1 MSANEV
7 EFIGLEYA
15 AKLTNK
21 MGGNSDEDG
30 SLIQKHWIG
39 KLIFY
44 FLLSLKKYL
53 TFIYKYFVSILIL
66 HLLSYQILE
75 NKFNG
80 HSNED
85 HH

>member
-39 KLIFY
+39 KPIFY
-44 FLLSLKKYL
+44 FLLSLKKYFSF
-53 TFIYKYFVSILIL
+53 TNT
-66 HLLSYQILE
+66 LLV
-75 NKFNG
+75 F
-80 HSNED
+80 
-85 HH
+85 

>member
-44 FLLSLKKYL
+44 LLLSLKKYL
-53 TFIYKYFVSILIL
+53 VFTNT
-66 HLLSYQILE
+66 LLV
-75 NKFNG
+75 F
-80 HSNED
+80 
-85 HH
+85 

>member
-39 KLIFY
+39 KPIFY
-44 FLLSLKKYL
+44 FLLSLKVITSQFL
-53 TFIYKYFVSILIL
+53 
-66 HLLSYQILE
+66 
-75 NKFNG
+75 
-80 HSNED
+80 
-85 HH
+85 

>member
-44 FLLSLKKYL
+44 L
-53 TFIYKYFVSILIL
+53 
-66 HLLSYQILE
+66 
-75 NKFNG
+75 
-80 HSNED
+80 
-85 HH
+85 